1 MKWTAAFF
9 SQTGSEILNIIN
21 STGIAP
27 DVIITNRLR
36 KDGTLKN
43 LEIINRELLDRFGP
57 RIVCIPV
64 KPSVEDYKDALD
76 GRNSGLI
83 SLHGYLRIL
92 PPEICKK
99 YSIVN
104 LHPGLITK
112 YPILKGKDPQEKAY
126 NLGLKTSGA
135 VIHEVVAEVDSGKV
149 LDSIEIPIEGLTLD
163 EVYENLHKCSSELWI
178 KFFKERIL

>member
-1 MKWTAAFF
+1 M
-9 SQTGSEILNIIN
+9 
-21 STGIAP
+21 
-27 DVIITNRLR
+27 
-36 KDGTLKN
+36 
-43 LEIINRELLDRFGP
+43 
-57 RIVCIPV
+57 
-64 KPSVEDYKDALD
+64 KPSVEDYKNALD
-76 GRNSGLI
+76 GKGDGLI

-135 VIHEVVAEVDSGKV
+135 VIHEVIAEVDSGKI
-149 LDSIEIPIEGLTLD
+149 LDSIEISIEGLTLD

-178 KFFKERIL
+178 KFFKEHIL

>member
-1 MKWTAAFF
+1 MRWVAAFF

-21 STGIAP
+21 STGVVP

-43 LEIINRELLDRFGP
+43 SEIINKELLDRFGS
-57 RIVCIPV
+57 RIVYIPV
-64 KPSVEDYKDALD
+64 KPSVDDYKNALD
-76 GRNSGLI
+76 GKGDGLI

-135 VIHEVVAEVDSGKV
+135 VIHEVIAEVDSGKI
-149 LDSIEIPIEGLTLD
+149 LDSIEISIEGLTLD

-178 KFFKERIL
+178 KFFKEHIL

>member
-1 MKWTAAFF
+1 MRWTAAFF

-21 STGIAP
+21 STGAVP

-43 LEIINRELLDRFGP
+43 SEIINRELLDRFGS

-64 KPSVEDYKDALD
+64 KPSVEDYENALNNRD
-76 GRNSGLI
+76 GGLI
-83 SLHGYLRIL
+83 SLHGYLRII
-92 PPEICKK
+92 PSEICKE

-135 VIHEVVAEVDSGKV
+135 VIHEVVAEVDSGKI
-149 LDSIEIPIEGLTLD
+149 LDSIEVSIEGLTLD
-163 EVYENLHKCSSELWI
+163 EVYENVHKCSSELWI
-178 KFFKERIL
+178 KFCKEHIL

>member
-1 MKWTAAFF
+1 MRWTAAFF

-21 STGIAP
+21 STGAVP

-43 LEIINRELLDRFGP
+43 SEIINRELLDRFGS

-64 KPSVEDYKDALD
+64 KPSVEDYENALNNRD
-76 GRNSGLI
+76 GGLI
-83 SLHGYLRIL
+83 SLHGYLRII
-92 PPEICKK
+92 PSEICKE

-135 VIHEVVAEVDSGKV
+135 VIHEVVAEVDSGKI
-149 LDSIEIPIEGLTLD
+149 LDSIEVSIEGLTLD
-163 EVYENLHKCSSELWI
+163 EGYENLHKCSSELWI
-178 KFFKERIL
+178 KFFKEHIL

>member
-1 MKWTAAFF
+1 MRWTAAFF

-21 STGIAP
+21 STGAVP

-36 KDGTLKN
+36 RDGTLKN
-43 LEIINRELLDRFGP
+43 SEIINRELLDRFGS

-64 KPSVEDYKDALD
+64 KPSVEDYENALNNRD
-76 GRNSGLI
+76 GGLI
-83 SLHGYLRIL
+83 SLHGYLRII
-92 PPEICKK
+92 PSEICKE

-135 VIHEVVAEVDSGKV
+135 VIHEVVAEVDSGKI

-178 KFFKERIL
+178 KFFKEHIL